1 MGVSAVMSL
10 GVRAMAANYAALQ
23 ATGNNIANANVAGYS
38 RQQVELETAK
48 GQYTGAGFFGK
59 GVNVSTVSRSY
70 DEFLTREAA
79 VSKAIASMDKARYE
93 QLIQLEHAF
102 PMGEAGIGYAAGQ
115 LLNAM
120 VDVASNPQDIGA
132 RQVVLSRASELA
144 ARFNASA
151 TQLDAIQRGVG
162 EDLKNSVKTVNEL
175 AAGIADVNQKIAAV
189 RGSGHAP
196 NDLLDERDRL
206 VSKLSELVQVSTV
219 TAEDGTLGVFIAG
232 GQRLVLGNQAAQ
244 LQVTPDPADPSRSA
258 ISINDNGMV
267 RNLPADLLGAG
278 GISGLLRFQNS
289 DLVDA
294 RNLLGQMSAAF
305 ASRINEQQS
314 LGLDLRSPPGSGA
327 PIFSVGAPR
336 AVPNSTNAKDAF
348 GQFVSTVSLTTVDGT
363 QLQASDYELKADPV
377 TAGAYVLTRLSDG
390 LTRTIA
396 SGDVVDGMRIDVN
409 APAPG
414 PNESFLLQPVARA
427 ANGMARVLDDPRA
440 LAAASPVTATLP
452 ATNTGTASVASLTV
466 VDASV
471 DPELTANLSFT
482 SATGDYAWE
491 LRDRTTNALVSSG
504 TGTWT
509 AGQPIALNGFE
520 LQLNGVPANGDA
532 ISVGKTLYPA
542 TNNGNALALTALRDE
557 SFVGRSLD
565 GLGQLTGGNTMTEAY
580 AAAMADI
587 GVRVQSGSNSADISA
602 SVAATAEQARAGQ
615 SGVNLDEE
623 AARLIQYQQSY
634 QAAAKVL
641 QVAQQIFDTLLQTA
655 GG

>member
-59 GVNVSTVSRSY
+59 GVNVSTVTRSY
-70 DEFLTREAA
+70 DEFLSREAA
-79 VSKAIASMDKARYE
+79 VSKSIASMDKARAE
-93 QLIQLEHAF
+93 QLAQLERAF
-102 PMGEAGIGYAAGQ
+102 PMGEAGIGYSAGQ
-115 LLNAM
+115 FLNAM

-175 AAGIADVNQKIAAV
+175 ARGIADVNQKIAAV

-206 VSKLSELVQVSTV
+206 VSRLSELVQVSTV
-219 TAEDGTLGVFIAG
+219 GAEDGTLGVFIAG
-232 GQRLVLGNQAAQ
+232 GQRLVLGNQAAS
-244 LQVTPDPADPSRSA
+244 LQVAPDPADPARSA
-258 ISINDNGMV
+258 IAINDNGLV
-267 RNLPADLLGAG
+267 RDLPFDLLGAG
-278 GISGLLRFQNS
+278 AISGLLRFQNS

-294 RNLLGQMSAAF
+294 RNLLGQMAAAF
-305 ASRINEQQS
+305 SARLNEQQS
-314 LGLDLRSPPGSGA
+314 LGLDLRTPPGSGA
-327 PIFSVGAPR
+327 PVFAVGAPR
-336 AVPNSTNAKDAF
+336 SVPNANNAKDAS
-348 GQFVSTVSLTTVDGT
+348 GQFISSVSLTTVDGT
-363 QLQASDYELKADPV
+363 QLQASDYELQADPAN
-377 TAGAYVLTRLSDG
+377 AGAYVLTRLSDG

-414 PNESFLLQPVARA
+414 PNERFLLQPVARA

-440 LAAASPVTATLP
+440 LAAASPVTATVP

-466 VDASV
+466 VGSSV
-471 DPELTANLSFT
+471 NPELTANLSFT

-491 LRDRTTNALVSSG
+491 LRDRTSNALVSSG

-532 ISVGKTLYPA
+532 ISIGKTLYPA
-542 TNNGNALALTALRDE
+542 TNNGNALALAALRDQ
-557 SFVGRSLD
+557 SFVGQSLD

-580 AAAMADI
+580 AAAMADV
-587 GVRVQSGSNSADISA
+587 GVRVQSGNNAADISA
-602 SVAATAEQARAGQ
+602 SVAATAEQARSGQ
-615 SGVNLDEE
+615 AGVNLDEE